1 MGARSSPYS
10 SPALLSSA
18 TRLEPP
24 PSLQLSPPMNR
35 SSTTRLLRG
44 STAASA
50 FNVSS
55 RAMSAGDGSWSLVE
69 RHMRRVGAGLE
80 LVPRSRDVHE
90 DTPHQLDG
98 YGEKCARIPPLHAA
112 RIHEAEVRL
121 VDQRNGVERV
131 AGPPAGH
138 VAM

>member
-1 MGARSSPYS
+1 
-10 SPALLSSA
+10 
-18 TRLEPP
+18 
-24 PSLQLSPPMNR
+24 
-35 SSTTRLLRG
+35 
-44 STAASA
+44 
-50 FNVSS
+50 
-55 RAMSAGDGSWSLVE
+55 
-69 RHMRRVGAGLE
+69 MRRVGAGLE

-138 VAM
+138 VAMRQAAELAVHARHELVQRGLVALTPRK